1 MPQPTNKAEWIKLLH
16 LHGEEVPSEW
26 TVAQIK
32 ARWSEMQAMREILP
46 EEKLKKQ
53 MAALNKAAE
62 KKANLIGFL
71 QNLGLEIN
79 GNHTIDTLVSLGTQ
93 RILQDYEPT
102 AQEHVGFGKH
112 GALTY
117 QELWEEHQSYVP
129 WVLQTDVENQD
140 ANWRLKRLAR
150 WLRQRQ
156 SHSALTM
163 SKPATKAM
171 AKSPTSQSSF
181 SLVEA
186 HSEGQGLASKYQE
199 VDRLRQELQNRLA
212 EVEAQAKE
220 LEAEKADLESE
231 KTHKTRKEM

>member
-1 MPQPTNKAEWIKLLH
+1 
-16 LHGEEVPSEW
+16 
-26 TVAQIK
+26 
-32 ARWSEMQAMREILP
+32 
-46 EEKLKKQ
+46 
-53 MAALNKAAE
+53 
-62 KKANLIGFL
+62 
-71 QNLGLEIN
+71 
-79 GNHTIDTLVSLGTQ
+79 
-93 RILQDYEPT
+93 
-102 AQEHVGFGKH
+102 
-112 GALTY
+112 
-117 QELWEEHQSYVP
+117 
-129 WVLQTDVENQD
+129 
-140 ANWRLKRLAR
+140 
-150 WLRQRQ
+150 
-156 SHSALTM
+156 M